1 MSGLSLTNLMPWR
14 SRRPLVSVV
23 RLAGVIGQAGVLR
36 SGLSGHGLRTL
47 IERAFAPKDLSAVAL
62 VINSPG
68 GSPVQSSLIFQHI
81 RTLADEHQVPV
92 LAFAEDVAASGGYW
106 LACAADE
113 IFADANSIIGSIG
126 VISASF
132 GFAEAIER
140 LGIERR
146 LYTSGDRKSLLDS
159 FTPTR
164 DEDVERVRAL
174 QGEIHDSF
182 KALVRQRRGRR
193 LVGDDS
199 LLFSGEFWTGRRALE
214 LGLIDGIGELRQT
227 LRARFGEDVRI
238 RTVARK
244 SGFLA
249 RRLPLRGAVGL
260 SAGDSEWAGLG
271 DLPGRLLAVLEERD
285 LWSRFGL

>member
-1 MSGLSLTNLMPWR
+1 MSGLSSINLTPWR
-14 SRRPLVSVV
+14 AKRPLVSVV
-23 RLAGVIGQAGVLR
+23 RLTGIIAQSGLLR
-36 SGLSGHGLRTL
+36 SGLNGHGLRGL
-47 IERAFAPKDLSAVAL
+47 LERAFAPKDLSAVAL

-68 GSPVQSSLIFQHI
+68 GSPVQSSLIFQHV
-81 RTLADEHQVPV
+81 RALADEHQVPV

-126 VISASF
+126 VVSAGF
-132 GFAEAIER
+132 GFADAIAR

-146 LYTSGDRKSLLDS
+146 LYTSGERKALLDS
-159 FTPTR
+159 FSPAK
-164 DEDVERVRAL
+164 DEDVERLRSL
-174 QGEIHDSF
+174 QGEIHESF
-182 KALVRQRRGRR
+182 KTLVRQRRGRR
-193 LVGDDS
+193 LAGDEG

-227 LRARFGEDVRI
+227 LRARFGKDVRI
-238 RTVARK
+238 RTISRK
-244 SGFLA
+244 GGFLS
-249 RRLPLRGAVGL
+249 RRLRGG
-260 SAGDSEWAGLG
+260 SSTGGMEWGGLG